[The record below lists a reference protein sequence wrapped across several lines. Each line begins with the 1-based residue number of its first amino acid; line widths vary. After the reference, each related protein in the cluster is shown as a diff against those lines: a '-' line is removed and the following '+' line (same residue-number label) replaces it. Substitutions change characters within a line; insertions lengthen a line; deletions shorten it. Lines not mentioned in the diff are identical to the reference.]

1 MNRKSLRPL
10 RWNAGFTLVE
20 MVVVVA
26 IVGILASAAIPFVQY
41 GQHRLVERELR
52 LVLREI
58 RTQPLMPITKPPKW
72 AVFHAR

>member
-20 MVVVVA
+20 MVVVA

-58 RTQPLMPITKPPKW
+58 RTQPLMPIMDLLKK
-72 AVFHAR
+72 